1 MFIAD
6 NIPELHRV
14 LTVWHNQGDSIALVP
29 TMGNLHAGHIR
40 LVHEARK
47 CAKRVVV
54 SIFVNPLQFNDPNDF
69 TRYPRTFAE
78 DQVKFASAKAD
89 LLFTPSP
96 EEIYPPG
103 DVTRVHVPGLSE
115 ILCGEFRPGHFIG
128 VTTVVNKLFNMVQ
141 PDVALFGL
149 KDFQQFTIIHRMLL
163 DLHIPVEIVGIET
176 VRETDGLAMSSRNN
190 LLSVDQRQRAPAMY
204 RALCTAR
211 DAVLKGTTE
220 IVELERSGMQS
231 LEQAGFKPEYF
242 TLRRAADL
250 QPDDRTTQEL
260 VILAAAWLGNT
271 RLIDNV
277 TVTRPGEN
285 QTNGNEA

>member
-6 NIPELHRV
+6 NIAELHRI

-54 SIFVNPLQFNDPNDF
+54 SIFINPLQFNDPNDF
-69 TRYPRTFAE
+69 TRYPRTFTE
-78 DQVKFASAKAD
+78 DQVKLAAAKAD
-89 LLFTPSP
+89 LLFTPGT
-96 EEIYPPG
+96 EEVYPPG

-115 ILCGEFRPGHFIG
+115 ILCGAFRPGHFIG

-141 PDVALFGL
+141 PDTALFGL

-163 DLHIPVEIVGIET
+163 DLHMPVELVGIET
-176 VRETDGLAMSSRNN
+176 VRETDGLAMSSRNGF
-190 LLSVDQRQRAPAMY
+190 LSPAERQRAPAMY
-204 RALCTAR
+204 RALCAAR
-211 DAVLKGTTE
+211 DSVIKGE
-220 IVELERSGMQS
+220 RDIAALEQRGMHA

-250 QPDDRTTQEL
+250 QPDDGAAHER

-271 RLIDNV
+271 RLIDNL
-277 TVTRPGEN
+277 TVSGTP
-285 QTNGNEA
+285 T

>member
-78 DQVKFASAKAD
+78 DQVKLAAARAD
-89 LLFTPSP
+89 LLFTPGA

-103 DVTRVHVPGLSE
+103 DITRVHVPGLSE

-149 KDFQQFTIIHRMLL
+149 KDFQQFTIIHRMLI
-163 DLHIPVEIVGIET
+163 DLCIPVEIVGIET
-176 VRETDGLAMSSRNN
+176 VRETDGLAMSSRNSH
-190 LLSVDQRQRAPAMY
+190 LSADERLRAPAMY
-204 RALCTAR
+204 RALCAAR
-211 DAVLKGTTE
+211 DAVLKGEGEVE
-220 IVELERSGMQS
+220 IAALEQRGMQA

-242 TLRRAADL
+242 TMRRAADF
-250 QPDDRTTQEL
+250 QPDDGSAHEL

-277 TVTRPGEN
+277 TVTNSGDN
-285 QTNGNEA
+285 

>member
-14 LTVWHNQGDSIALVP
+14 LIVWHNQGDSIALVP
-29 TMGNLHAGHIR
+29 TMGNLHAGHLR

-54 SIFVNPLQFNDPNDF
+54 SIFVNPLQFNDSNDF

-78 DQVKFASAKAD
+78 DQVKLAAAKAD
-89 LLFTPSP
+89 LLFIPGP

-103 DVTRVHVPGLSE
+103 DVTRVHVPGVSE
-115 ILCGEFRPGHFIG
+115 ILCGAFRPGHFIG
-128 VTTVVNKLFNMVQ
+128 VTTVVNKLLNMVQ
-141 PDVALFGL
+141 PDTALFGL

-163 DLHIPVEIVGIET
+163 DLHMPVEIVGIET

-190 LLSVDQRQRAPAMY
+190 LLSADERQRAPAMY
-204 RALCTAR
+204 RTLCAAR
-211 DAVLKGTTE
+211 DAVIKGDMDGAA
-220 IVELERSGMQS
+220 LEQRGMFS

-242 TLRRAADL
+242 TLRRAMDL
-250 QPDDRTTQEL
+250 QPDVSSGTEL
-260 VILAAAWLGNT
+260 VILVAAWLGNT

-277 TVTRPGEN
+277 MVSR
-285 QTNGNEA
+285 

>member
-6 NIPELHRV
+6 NIAELHRV

-29 TMGNLHAGHIR
+29 TMGNLHAGHMR

-78 DQVKFASAKAD
+78 DQIALAAAKTD
-89 LLFTPSP
+89 LLFTPGA
-96 EEIYPPG
+96 EEIYPLG

-115 ILCGEFRPGHFIG
+115 MLCGAFRPGHFIG

-163 DLHIPVEIVGIET
+163 DLHMPVELVGIET
-176 VRETDGLAMSSRNN
+176 VRETDGLAMSSRNS
-190 LLSVDQRQRAPAMY
+190 LLSADERQRAPAMY
-204 RALCTAR
+204 RALCAAR
-211 DAVLKGTTE
+211 DAVSKGEVE
-220 IVELERSGMQS
+220 IAALEQHGMQA

-242 TLRRAADL
+242 TLRRAVDL
-250 QPDDRTTQEL
+250 QPDDGSAHEL

-277 TVTRPGEN
+277 TVTNAGDN
-285 QTNGNEA
+285 

>member
-6 NIPELHRV
+6 NITELHRV

-29 TMGNLHAGHIR
+29 TMGNLHAGHLR

-47 CAKRVVV
+47 CAQRVVV
-54 SIFVNPLQFNDPNDF
+54 TIFVNPLQFNDPNDF
-69 TRYPRTFAE
+69 TRYPRTFAD
-78 DQVKFASAKAD
+78 DQAKLAAATAD
-89 LLFTPSP
+89 LLFTPGP
-96 EEIYPPG
+96 QEIYPPG

-115 ILCGEFRPGHFIG
+115 ILCGAFRPGHFIG
-128 VTTVVNKLFNMVQ
+128 VTTVVNKLFNLVQ

-163 DLHIPVEIVGIET
+163 DLSLPVELVGIET
-176 VRETDGLAMSSRNN
+176 VRETDGLAMSSRNS
-190 LLSVDQRQRAPAMY
+190 LLSTDERQRAPAMY
-204 RALCTAR
+204 HALCAAR
-211 DAVLKGTTE
+211 DAVIKGE
-220 IVELERSGMQS
+220 IDPAALEQRGMQS

-242 TLRRAADL
+242 TLRHAADL
-250 QPDDRTTQEL
+250 QPADGTVHEG

-277 TVTRPGEN
+277 TV
-285 QTNGNEA
+285 NGSSK

>member
-6 NIPELHRV
+6 NIAELHRV

-78 DQVKFASAKAD
+78 DQIALAAAKTD
-89 LLFTPSP
+89 LLFTPGA

-115 ILCGEFRPGHFIG
+115 MLCGAFRPGHFIG

-163 DLHIPVEIVGIET
+163 DLHMPVEIVGIET
-176 VRETDGLAMSSRNN
+176 VRETDGLAMSSRNS
-190 LLSVDQRQRAPAMY
+190 LLSADERQRAPAMY
-204 RALCTAR
+204 RVLCAAR
-211 DAVLKGTTE
+211 DAVLKGETE
-220 IVELERSGMQS
+220 TAALEQNGMQA

-242 TLRRAADL
+242 TLRRVVDL
-250 QPDDRTTQEL
+250 QPDDGSAHEL

-277 TVTRPGEN
+277 TVTNAGDN
-285 QTNGNEA
+285 

>member
-29 TMGNLHAGHIR
+29 TMGNLHSGHIR

-54 SIFVNPLQFNDPNDF
+54 SIFVNPLQFDDSSDF

-78 DQVKFASAKAD
+78 DQVKLAAAKAD
-89 LLFTPSP
+89 LLFTPGP
-96 EEIYPPG
+96 EEIYPSG

-115 ILCGEFRPGHFIG
+115 ILCGAFRPGHFIG

-141 PDVALFGL
+141 PDTALFGL

-163 DLHIPVEIVGIET
+163 DLQMPVELVGIET
-176 VRETDGLAMSSRNN
+176 VREIDGLAMSSRNSF
-190 LLSVDQRQRAPAMY
+190 LSPEERQRAPAMY
-204 RALCTAR
+204 RALCAAR
-211 DAVLKGTTE
+211 DAVIKGE
-220 IVELERSGMQS
+220 RDIAALEQRGMQA

-250 QPDDRTTQEL
+250 QPGDGAAHER

-277 TVTRPGEN
+277 TLSRLN
-285 QTNGNEA
+285 D

>member
-6 NIPELHRV
+6 TIAELHRI
-14 LTVWHNQGDSIALVP
+14 LKSWNDHGDSIALIP
-29 TMGNLHAGHIR
+29 TMGNLHAGHLR

-47 CAKRVVV
+47 CAQRVVV

-69 TRYPRTFAE
+69 TRYPRTFAD
-78 DQVKFASAKAD
+78 DQVKLAAAKAD
-89 LLFTPSP
+89 LLFTPGA

-115 ILCGEFRPGHFIG
+115 ILCGAFRPGHFIG
-128 VTTVVNKLFNMVQ
+128 VTTVVNKLFNLVQ

-163 DLHIPVEIVGIET
+163 DLHMPVELVGIET
-176 VRETDGLAMSSRNN
+176 VRETDGLAMSSRNSF
-190 LLSVDQRQRAPAMY
+190 LSADERQRAPALY
-204 RALCTAR
+204 RALCAAR
-211 DAVLKGTTE
+211 DAVMKGETE
-220 IVELERSGMQS
+220 GAALEQRGMQA

-250 QPDDRTTQEL
+250 QPDDGAVHER

-271 RLIDNV
+271 RLIDNLIV
-277 TVTRPGEN
+277 RRSHT
-285 QTNGNEA
+285 

>member
-14 LTVWHNQGDSIALVP
+14 LTAWHNQGSSIAFVP

-54 SIFVNPLQFNDPNDF
+54 SIFVNPLQFNDPSDF
-69 TRYPRTFAE
+69 TRYPRTLAE
-78 DQVKFASAKAD
+78 DQVKLAAAKAD
-89 LLFTPSP
+89 LLFIPAP

-149 KDFQQFTIIHRMLL
+149 KDFQQFTIIHRMLI
-163 DLHIPVEIVGIET
+163 DLHMPVELIGIET
-176 VRETDGLAMSSRNN
+176 VRETDGLAMSSRNS
-190 LLSVDQRQRAPAMY
+190 LLSAEERRQAPAMY
-204 RALCTAR
+204 RALCAAR
-211 DAVLKGTTE
+211 DAVLKGETG
-220 IVELERSGMQS
+220 IAA
-231 LEQAGFKPEYF
+231 LEQRGMRALEEAGFKPEYF

-250 QPDDRTTQEL
+250 QPDDGVTQEL
-260 VILAAAWLGNT
+260 VILAAARLGNT

-277 TVTRPGEN
+277 TVSRSSG
-285 QTNGNEA
+285 